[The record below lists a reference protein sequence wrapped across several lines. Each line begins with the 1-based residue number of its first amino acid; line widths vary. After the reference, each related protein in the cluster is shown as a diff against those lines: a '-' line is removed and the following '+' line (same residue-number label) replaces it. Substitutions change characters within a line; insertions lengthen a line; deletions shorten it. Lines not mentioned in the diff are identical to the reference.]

1 MSAAT
6 RLAAVPPPA
15 PGHELG
21 TFENKEVVGIET
33 IITHTG
39 ANLDKALK
47 LAPVVHENGDEC
59 YILLKC
65 IVVDVR
71 HPNWVPTKDE
81 AEDDDGT
88 LKVLRL
94 QVYKAEGAI
103 PIAAGPAT
111 DRLEET
117 MRAIKEAEK
126 AARDAKRGQKTL
138 DLDKA
143 NEAEDAEGLRDE
155 QDGDAE
161 GDDEL

>member
-47 LAPVVHENGDEC
+47 LAPVVHEN
-59 YILLKC
+59 
-65 IVVDVR
+65 
-71 HPNWVPTKDE
+71 
-81 AEDDDGT
+81 
-88 LKVLRL
+88 
-94 QVYKAEGAI
+94 KAQGAI

-143 NEAEDAEGLRDE
+143 NEAEDDEGLRDE